1 MVSLKTLEE
10 KLQAALTPSHL
21 EIVNESSQH
30 AGHAGATNDL
40 SHLLVKI
47 QSPLFANKSK
57 VACHQMVYAVLET
70 EMRDVIHALRIEIMS

>member
-1 MVSLKTLEE
+1 MTTTLKTLEA
-10 KLQAALTPSHL
+10 KLQSTLQPSHL
-21 EIVNESSQH
+21 EIINESDQH

-57 VACHQMVYAVLET
+57 VACHQMVYAALEQ
-70 EMRDVIHALRIEIMS
+70 EMRDVIHALRIEIL